1 VTDFAHPVEREFAK
15 ILDAHGVLWQY
26 EPRTFVLAR
35 HPDGSVAEAMTP
47 DFYLPEL
54 DLFLETTVMRQC
66 LTHRKN
72 RKVRKLRELH
82 GVDVQVLYR
91 RDILRLARR
100 WSFSQ
105 LERAAENGSTDGLRN
120 RARR

>member
-1 VTDFAHPVEREFAK
+1 MTPFAHPVEREFAR
-15 ILDAHGVLWQY
+15 ILDAHGVLWEY
-26 EPRTFVLAR
+26 EPRTFVLERRA
-35 HPDGSVAEAMTP
+35 DGSVAEAVTP

-54 DLFLETTVMRQC
+54 DLFIETTVMRQC

-72 RKVRKLRELH
+72 RKVRRLRELH

-100 WSFSQ
+100 WSFSR
-105 LERAAENGSTDGLRN
+105 LERAAQGEPGASRGR
-120 RARR
+120 